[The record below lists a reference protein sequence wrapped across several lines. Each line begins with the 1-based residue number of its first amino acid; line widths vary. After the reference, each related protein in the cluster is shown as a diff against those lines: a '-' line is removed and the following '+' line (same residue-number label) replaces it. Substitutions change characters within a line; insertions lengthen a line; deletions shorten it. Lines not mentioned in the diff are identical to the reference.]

1 MKILILFSKL
11 AILLIVGCAS
21 SLPRVKDITELAPPR
36 NVQAV
41 SDQGIIRISWDASS
55 DESKPHFDGY
65 NIYCSNKSLILVS
78 IKHLPPPVIVDK
90 NQHQIELQDLDRSSR
105 YFVHVRSRDKNG
117 DLSFPSLPEV
127 VIQPANSS
135 F

>member
-1 MKILILFSKL
+1 MF
-11 AILLIVGCAS
+11 V
-21 SLPRVKDITELAPPR
+21 
-36 NVQAV
+36 N
-41 SDQGIIRISWDASS
+41 
-55 DESKPHFDGY
+55 
-65 NIYCSNKSLILVS
+65 
-78 IKHLPPPVIVDK
+78 K
-90 NQHQIELQDLDRSSR
+90 NQHEVELQDLDSSTR

>member
-1 MKILILFSKL
+1 MKICT
-11 AILLIVGCAS
+11 ILLIVATLSNLGCAS

-36 NVQAV
+36 NVQVV
-41 SDQGIIRISWDASS
+41 SENGVTKVSWDASS
-55 DESKPHFDGY
+55 DESRPHFGGY
-65 NIYCSNKSLILVS
+65 NVYYSTKSLILVS
-78 IKHLPPPVIVDK
+78 IKQLPPPMFVNK
-90 NQHQIELQDLDRSSR
+90 NQHEVELQDLDSSTR